1 MFAVIFEVSIPED
14 KQSRYLGIAAT
25 LRPLL
30 ENADGFI
37 SIERFQSLSTPGK
50 LLSLSLWEDEA
61 SLLKWKQN
69 QQHQLA
75 QQEGK
80 TDIFSFYR
88 IRIAEIGREYTFTR
102 EDQ

>member
-1 MFAVIFEVSIPED
+1 MFAVIFEVSMPEE
-14 KQSRYLGIAAT
+14 KQSRYLEIAAT

-30 ENADGFI
+30 EDAEGFI

-80 TDIFSFYR
+80 ADIFSFYR

>member
-1 MFAVIFEVSIPED
+1 MFAVIFEVSMPED
-14 KQSRYLGIAAT
+14 KQPRYLEIAAI

-30 ENADGFI
+30 EKTEGFI

-80 TDIFSFYR
+80 ADIFSFYR
-88 IRIAEIGREYTFTR
+88 ICIAEIGREYTFTR
-102 EDQ
+102 ED